1 MKLSTRGRYGMRA
14 MMDLAMSY
22 GNGAILLKDVAKRQN
37 VSLKYLEQLVTPLR
51 AAGLLRG
58 VRGARGG
65 YSLAKAPEEI
75 SLSEIVRALEGSPR
89 AGGMRR
95 QTRNRVAICSGC
107 GCATHELWRDIYDAI
122 NNILDN
128 KTLRDLADRQRD
140 MIRDRTEA
148 IISTTF
154 ECRIRPE
161 RPLGDFG
168 MKEKTD
174 EYRPIT

>member
-75 SLSEIVRALEGSPR
+75 SLSEIVRALEGSP
-89 AGGMRR
+89 APVECADN
-95 QTRNRVAICSGC
+95 QEPCSNMLCC

-148 IISTTF
+148 IIYH
-154 ECRIRPE
+154 I
-161 RPLGDFG
+161 
-168 MKEKTD
+168 
-174 EYRPIT
+174 